1 MPAEFLPEQCPPS
14 DARQD
19 NLKVFRLVANCPPN
33 ANDFLPTKVESPH
46 RKFTID
52 ELCMACGVSVF
63 KNVADILK
71 KRERFKP
78 LKSKKIACGTISPS
92 DGLVKETGQPSH
104 VTWWLQTNEPHA
116 TFREVPDVT
125 Q

>member
-1 MPAEFLPEQCPPS
+1 MWPDYFPEQCPPS

-19 NLKVFRLVANCPPN
+19 DLKVFRLVTSSPPT
-33 ANDFLPTKVESPH
+33 ADDFLPTTIESPH
-46 RKFTID
+46 RKFTGE

-63 KNVADILK
+63 KNIADIIK
-71 KRERFKP
+71 MRDRFKP
-78 LKSKKIACGTISPS
+78 LRTKKIAYGTITFS

-116 TFREVPDVT
+116 TFREIADVA